1 MTSRLTMAILLLA
14 GLGIPATGQAEPT
27 VSDNDAWMIQDSAQ
41 NSMEYAKTNQ
51 TTVWQNPDTGSAGDI
66 TPVFTYQNDQSE
78 YCREYQQTV
87 TIGGEQQ
94 QVYGTAC
101 RMPDGTWEVVSSKPL
116 DDPQPAPTTVV
127 YRDRVVY
134 QPAPP
139 PAYGY
144 PALWPFAFSFAWF
157 DNNWGLRIGSGGY
170 PYGYYGG
177 GYYYRGY
184 RGGHYRHAHYYR
196 GGHYRGDHYRG
207 GNRHG
212 GGHYRRGDRHRGGN
226 DRGAHRG
233 GRGRGGNRGGGTRHA
248 NHRR

>member
-1 MTSRLTMAILLLA
+1 MTSRLTLAILLLA

-66 TPVFTYQNDQSE
+66 TPVVTYQNDQGE

-101 RMPDGTWEVVSSKPL
+101 RMPDGTWEVVSSEPL

-157 DNNWGLRIGSGGY
+157 DDNWGLRIGSGGY
-170 PYGYYGG
+170 PYGHYGG

-184 RGGHYRHAHYYR
+184 REGHYR
-196 GGHYRGDHYRG
+196 GGHYRHTRYYGGGYYRGDHYRGGNRRG

-212 GGHYRRGDRHRGGN
+212 GGHYRGGDRHR
-226 DRGAHRG
+226 R
-233 GRGRGGNRGGGTRHA
+233 GNRGGGTRHA
-248 NHRR
+248 SHRR

>member
-1 MTSRLTMAILLLA
+1 MTSRLTLAILLLA

-51 TTVWQNPDTGSAGDI
+51 TTVWQNPDTGSTGDI
-66 TPVFTYQNDQSE
+66 TPVLTYQNDQGE

-101 RMPDGTWEVVSSKPL
+101 RMP
-116 DDPQPAPTTVV
+116 
-127 YRDRVVY
+127 VY

-157 DNNWGLRIGSGGY
+157 DDNWGLRIGSGGY
-170 PYGYYGG
+170 PYGHYGG

-184 RGGHYRHAHYYR
+184 REGHYR
-196 GGHYRGDHYRG
+196 GGHYRHTRYYGGGYYRGDHYRGGNRRG

-212 GGHYRRGDRHRGGN
+212 GGHYRGGDRHR
-226 DRGAHRG
+226 R
-233 GRGRGGNRGGGTRHA
+233 GNRGGGTRHA
-248 NHRR
+248 SHRR